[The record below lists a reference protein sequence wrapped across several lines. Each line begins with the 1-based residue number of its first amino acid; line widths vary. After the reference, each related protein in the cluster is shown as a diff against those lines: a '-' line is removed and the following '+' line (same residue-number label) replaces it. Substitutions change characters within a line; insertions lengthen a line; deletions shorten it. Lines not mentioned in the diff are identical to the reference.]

1 VTRSCHHAPS
11 PVFKIDGSVKGE
23 LARDVASL
31 EVEETTMGLKTLRAT
46 FGNLAPRDGA
56 RDEQLAYFDSKAI
69 DFGKKIEVSLGPSE
83 DARIVFSGYISAIEG
98 RFEEATEPMLSV
110 FAEDNLMKLR
120 TTRRSRTYRDQ
131 SDAQIAQAI
140 AAEHGLTADADAD
153 GPTYDVVQQWNQSD
167 LAFLRDRA
175 QRIRAELWVE
185 DDKLFFKARNGRIGP
200 ALTLVQGNELFHL
213 RVRADLAHQRTQINV
228 SGYDADARDV
238 IDEAAAG
245 DVIQSEISG
254 GRTGPDVLQRAFGE
268 RVSFRVREAPLTSA
282 EARAWARAEMLRRAR
297 GFVQVSGVAR
307 GSPDMIVGSILTLER
322 IGGPFSGDGYYV
334 TRVCHT
340 YDPDGY
346 RTSFDA
352 EQPTIKDNA

>member
-1 VTRSCHHAPS
+1 MTRSRYHAPA
-11 PVFKIDGSVKGE
+11 PVFKIEGTVKGE

-31 EVEETTMGLKTLRAT
+31 EIEETTMGLKTLRAT
-46 FGNLAPRDGA
+46 FGNLGPRDGG
-56 RDEQLAYFDSKAI
+56 RDEQLVYFDGTTI
-69 DFGKKIEVSLGPSE
+69 DFGKQIEVSLGPSE

-98 RFEEATEPMLSV
+98 RFEEAAEPMISV
-110 FAEDNLMKLR
+110 FAEDRLMQLR
-120 TTRRSRTYRDQ
+120 TTRRSRTYRDR
-131 SDAQIAQAI
+131 SDAQIVQAI
-140 AAEHGLTADADAD
+140 AAEHGLTADADVD
-153 GPTYDVVQQWNQSD
+153 GPTYEVVQQCNQSD

-175 QRIRAELWVE
+175 QHIRAELWVE
-185 DDKLFFKARNGRIGP
+185 GNTLFFKARGGRNCP

-238 IDEAAAG
+238 IDEVATS
-245 DVIQSEISG
+245 DVIQSEIAG
-254 GRTGPDVLQRAFGE
+254 GRTGPDVLQRTFGE
-268 RVSFRVREAPLTSA
+268 RVSLRVRETPLTSA

-307 GSPDMIVGSILTLER
+307 GSPDMVVGSKLTLER

-352 EQPTIKDNA
+352 ERPTIKDNP